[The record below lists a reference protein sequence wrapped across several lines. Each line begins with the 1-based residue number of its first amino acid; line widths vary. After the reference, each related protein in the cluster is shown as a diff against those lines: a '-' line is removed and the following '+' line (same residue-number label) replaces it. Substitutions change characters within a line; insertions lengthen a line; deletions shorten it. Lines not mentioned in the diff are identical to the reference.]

1 MSRSRRTSAGSGGGS
16 CARTDATCATASRRI
31 GLVFIACEH
40 DTSGF
45 LRNADEGIRDIERPV
60 SPSAAAAGASG
71 IMFVRM
77 PRRRKTNP
85 ALSATGAGAAPPAR
99 GLEFLDD
106 FSNPDLAR
114 YYEIV
119 PGVGKFLA
127 QSTAWRER
135 ERTVGQRRGG
145 RAVG

>member
-1 MSRSRRTSAGSGGGS
+1 
-16 CARTDATCATASRRI
+16 
-31 GLVFIACEH
+31 
-40 DTSGF
+40 
-45 LRNADEGIRDIERPV
+45 
-60 SPSAAAAGASG
+60 
-71 IMFVRM
+71 MFVRM

-127 QSTAWRER
+127 QYIAPQGTRLLTARIVFR
-135 ERTVGQRRGG
+135 VARGDPKKI
-145 RAVG
+145 VPL

>member
-1 MSRSRRTSAGSGGGS
+1 
-16 CARTDATCATASRRI
+16 
-31 GLVFIACEH
+31 V
-40 DTSGF
+40 
-45 LRNADEGIRDIERPV
+45 DEGIRDIERPL
-60 SPSAAAAGASG
+60 SRSAAAAGASR

-119 PGVGKFLA
+119 PGVGA
-127 QSTAWRER
+127 IVWREDGITR
-135 ERTVGQRRGG
+135 PRRPKPFS
-145 RAVG
+145 AS